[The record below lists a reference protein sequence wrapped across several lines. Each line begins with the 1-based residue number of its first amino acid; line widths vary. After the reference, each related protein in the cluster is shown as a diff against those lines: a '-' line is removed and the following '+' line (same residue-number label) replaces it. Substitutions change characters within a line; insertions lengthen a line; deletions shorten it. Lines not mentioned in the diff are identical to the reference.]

1 MGSGTSKSSTN
12 TEGNRDSS
20 TSKTYENLPGS
31 SEPPKGLPQKA
42 TSNGSNNR
50 DRKVSLSQQNQQKN
64 GTVINEK
71 QTQHTEERGRG
82 ETHGTNKEK
91 TDIRKKR

>member
-12 TEGNRDSS
+12 TDGNHDSP

-31 SEPPKGLPQKA
+31 SVPPTGLPIKA
-42 TSNGSNNR
+42 TSDGNR
-50 DRKVSLSQQNQQKN
+50 DRNVPLSPQNQQKN

-71 QTQHTEERGRG
+71 QTTHRTEERGLA
-82 ETHGTNKEK
+82 ETHGTNREK